1 MLNGRWPHGL
11 STWNWVRDT
20 KVIGDAVL
28 QWDYIGGYLPLIW
41 KSGLFPTFNGANIVL
56 IPYLDNMFGLQ
67 SHTKSLESNRT
78 LFTLMGSHIHNSEY
92 SLIMSFN
99 DIKIICKT
107 FWMFKTLYLMV
118 PWSFATLEPEK
129 IDQIL
134 IFQFVQWL
142 CLCDVKYLPLKV
154 FGQWGHLIFWKN
166 NFLHSCSREGY
177 LNFHIHYKFSIFS
190 IILMMLWQCT
200 MRQC

>member
-1 MLNGRWPHGL
+1 MNSLYAIWVGL
-11 STWNWVRDT
+11 HFTVPILIARRDAGDYVAVYSCCLEYQSCQ
-20 KVIGDAVL
+20 KVLTVDWL
-28 QWDYIGGYLPLIW
+28 LRWDYIVGYLPLIW
-41 KSGLFPTFNGANIVL
+41 KSGLFPTFNAANIVL

-78 LFTLMGSHIHNSEY
+78 LFTLMGSHIHNSKY

-99 DIKIICKT
+99 DIKIICET
-107 FWMFKTLYLMV
+107 FWMLKTLYLMV

-154 FGQWGHLIFWKN
+154 FGQRGCLIF
-166 NFLHSCSREGY
+166 
-177 LNFHIHYKFSIFS
+177 
-190 IILMMLWQCT
+190 
-200 MRQC
+200 

>member
-1 MLNGRWPHGL
+1 MISKFLAGHTYTIL
-11 STWNWVRDT
+11 IYDT
-20 KVIGDAVL
+20 VL
-28 QWDYIGGYLPLIW
+28 RWDYIVGYLPLIW
-41 KSGLFPTFNGANIVL
+41 KSGLFPTFNAANIVL

-154 FGQWGHLIFWKN
+154 FGQRGCLIF
-166 NFLHSCSREGY
+166 
-177 LNFHIHYKFSIFS
+177 
-190 IILMMLWQCT
+190 
-200 MRQC
+200 

>member
-1 MLNGRWPHGL
+1 MECSWSIGL
-11 STWNWVRDT
+11 WSLFSVLL
-20 KVIGDAVL
+20 VQLYSIYSDAVL
-28 QWDYIGGYLPLIW
+28 RWDYIAGYLPLIW
-41 KSGLFPTFNGANIVL
+41 KSGLFPTFNAANIVL

-154 FGQWGHLIFWKN
+154 FGQRGCLIF
-166 NFLHSCSREGY
+166 
-177 LNFHIHYKFSIFS
+177 
-190 IILMMLWQCT
+190 
-200 MRQC
+200 

>member
-1 MLNGRWPHGL
+1 MCPNRYCTVKYCTPAKILGEMSVCILWQSDICISPQILAGFQCSTLPHLWGHTYFNSDTVLRWE
-11 STWNWVRDT
+11 
-20 KVIGDAVL
+20 
-28 QWDYIGGYLPLIW
+28 YIAGYLPLIW
-41 KSGLFPTFNGANIVL
+41 KSGLFPTFNAANIVL

-154 FGQWGHLIFWKN
+154 FGQRACLIF
-166 NFLHSCSREGY
+166 
-177 LNFHIHYKFSIFS
+177 
-190 IILMMLWQCT
+190 
-200 MRQC
+200 

>member
-1 MLNGRWPHGL
+1 
-11 STWNWVRDT
+11 
-20 KVIGDAVL
+20 
-28 QWDYIGGYLPLIW
+28 
-41 KSGLFPTFNGANIVL
+41 
-56 IPYLDNMFGLQ
+56 MFGLQ

-99 DIKIICKT
+99 DIKIKCET

-166 NFLHSCSREGY
+166 NFYSWERY

-200 MRQC
+200 MRQCWNWLCVTGPVSSQYFH

>member
-1 MLNGRWPHGL
+1 MEPWLSWRLISGPRITPTCFINAAPRPLPRICQQAWRWGYRNIDWL
-11 STWNWVRDT
+11 LRWE
-20 KVIGDAVL
+20 
-28 QWDYIGGYLPLIW
+28 YIAGYLPLIW
-41 KSGLFPTFNGANIVL
+41 KSGLFPTFNAANIVL

-154 FGQWGHLIFWKN
+154 FSQRGCLIFWNN
-166 NFLHSCSREGY
+166 NFLQSSSREGH
-177 LNFHIHYKFSIFS
+177 LNFIIH
-190 IILMMLWQCT
+190 
-200 MRQC
+200 

>member
-1 MLNGRWPHGL
+1 MEWKNGLTNFTEILRGKQKLAVAHCAAYSIWLIYRICIFDCLISINDTVLRWE
-11 STWNWVRDT
+11 
-20 KVIGDAVL
+20 
-28 QWDYIGGYLPLIW
+28 YIAGYLPLIW
-41 KSGLFPTFNGANIVL
+41 KSGLFPTFNAANIVL

-154 FGQWGHLIFWKN
+154 FGQRGCLIF
-166 NFLHSCSREGY
+166 
-177 LNFHIHYKFSIFS
+177 
-190 IILMMLWQCT
+190 
-200 MRQC
+200 

>member
-1 MLNGRWPHGL
+1 MLTPPRLAYVHLYVTIYLLNIHL
-11 STWNWVRDT
+11 TYNSVRT
-20 KVIGDAVL
+20 KMSYKHIIDAVL
-28 QWDYIGGYLPLIW
+28 RWDYIAGYLPLIW
-41 KSGLFPTFNGANIVL
+41 KSGLFPTFNAANIVL
-56 IPYLDNMFGLQ
+56 IPYLDYMFGLQ
-67 SHTKSLESNRT
+67 SHKKSLESNRT

-154 FGQWGHLIFWKN
+154 FGQRGCLIF
-166 NFLHSCSREGY
+166 
-177 LNFHIHYKFSIFS
+177 
-190 IILMMLWQCT
+190 
-200 MRQC
+200 

>member
-1 MLNGRWPHGL
+1 MLQNVRPQLRL
-11 STWNWVRDT
+11 STYWKYPLRDW
-20 KVIGDAVL
+20 L
-28 QWDYIGGYLPLIW
+28 LRWEYIAGYLPLIW
-41 KSGLFPTFNGANIVL
+41 KSGLFPTFNAANIVL

-154 FGQWGHLIFWKN
+154 FSQRGCLIFWNN
-166 NFLHSCSREGY
+166 NFLQSSSREGH
-177 LNFHIHYKFSIFS
+177 LNFIIH
-190 IILMMLWQCT
+190 
-200 MRQC
+200 

>member
-1 MLNGRWPHGL
+1 MYNNWTRYVDTVLRWE
-11 STWNWVRDT
+11 
-20 KVIGDAVL
+20 
-28 QWDYIGGYLPLIW
+28 YIAGYLPLIW
-41 KSGLFPTFNGANIVL
+41 KSGLFPTFNAANIVL
-56 IPYLDNMFGLQ
+56 IPYLDYMFGLQ
-67 SHTKSLESNRT
+67 SHKKSLESNRT

-154 FGQWGHLIFWKN
+154 FGQRGCLIF
-166 NFLHSCSREGY
+166 
-177 LNFHIHYKFSIFS
+177 
-190 IILMMLWQCT
+190 
-200 MRQC
+200 

>member
-1 MLNGRWPHGL
+1 MQIFIHLPDCEQPRVWWRGRISCCAVTRWAYTRAVSQWSFAKFHSALLGPFPC
-11 STWNWVRDT
+11 WDT
-20 KVIGDAVL
+20 VL
-28 QWDYIGGYLPLIW
+28 RWEYIAGYLPLIW
-41 KSGLFPTFNGANIVL
+41 KSGLFPTFNAANIVL
-56 IPYLDNMFGLQ
+56 IPYLDYMFGLQ
-67 SHTKSLESNRT
+67 SHKKSLESNRT

-99 DIKIICKT
+99 DIKIKCET

-154 FGQWGHLIFWKN
+154 FGQRGCLIF
-166 NFLHSCSREGY
+166 
-177 LNFHIHYKFSIFS
+177 
-190 IILMMLWQCT
+190 
-200 MRQC
+200 